1 VGWPTTGGSGG
12 IPIGGVNGMLFDVP
26 STTIKVPVELRDRL
40 AALAI
45 REKTTLAGAIT
56 RALDA
61 AESDA
66 FWADVASTMG
76 TPDAGSPA
84 SSDAE
89 QLSGS
94 LTDGLDPDETW
105 DDVW

>member
-1 VGWPTTGGSGG
+1 M
-12 IPIGGVNGMLFDVP
+12 NGMLSGMP

-40 AALAI
+40 AALAT
-45 REKTTLAGAIT
+45 RENTTLAGAIA
-56 RALDA
+56 RSLDA
-61 AESDA
+61 SESAA

-76 TPDAGSPA
+76 IPDAGSPA
-84 SSDAE
+84 TSDAE

-94 LTDGLDPDETW
+94 LTDGLDPDKTW